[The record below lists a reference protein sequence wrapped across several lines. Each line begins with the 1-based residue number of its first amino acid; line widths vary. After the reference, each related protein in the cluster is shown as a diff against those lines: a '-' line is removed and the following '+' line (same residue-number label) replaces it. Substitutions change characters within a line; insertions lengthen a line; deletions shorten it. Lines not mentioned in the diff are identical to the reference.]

1 MAVFSW
7 HQIIRF
13 RCPREYVLR
22 RTFKQ
27 AIAVVL
33 GNVLY
38 FFAIMPHLPAAGRHR
53 PDRFD
58 LGLIVDFWVC
68 VAMYGVVELV
78 DRKWGHR

>member
-1 MAVFSW
+1 MSVFWW
-7 HQIIRF
+7 HQIVLF
-13 RCPREYVLR
+13 QCPREYVLR

-33 GNVLY
+33 GNLLY
-38 FFAIMPHLPAAGRHR
+38 FFVIMPHLPLAGRHH

-78 DRKWGHR
+78 DRKWGRR